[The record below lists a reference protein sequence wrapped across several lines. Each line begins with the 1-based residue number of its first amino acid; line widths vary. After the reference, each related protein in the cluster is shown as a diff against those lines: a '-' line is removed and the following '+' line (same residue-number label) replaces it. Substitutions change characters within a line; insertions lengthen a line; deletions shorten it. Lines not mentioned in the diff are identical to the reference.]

1 MLASPALF
9 NPNHITL
16 QLICLTCSRNRE
28 ELQLRVPVHNG
39 IIKLT
44 ESEELTQFVSELR
57 TLDRLSHKDL
67 FSKGGDIFPYTKNST
82 QSHPRLIIAI
92 FIVISPAR
100 KKISPPKKSLRSCG
114 EFLRFKL
121 WLEHLGI
128 KI

>member
-16 QLICLTCSRNRE
+16 QLICLTYSRNRE

-39 IIKLT
+39 IIK
-44 ESEELTQFVSELR
+44 SEELTQFVSELR

-67 FSKGGDIFPYTKNST
+67 FSKGGDIFPYTKNSI

-100 KKISPPKKSLRSCG
+100 KKIPPPKKKS
-114 EFLRFKL
+114 EVL
-121 WLEHLGI
+121 WRVSAI
-128 KI
+128 